1 MKEAPTNEATLLQL
15 STHVEDAIVAIRERV
30 EAIHAVVDGS
40 CGRVVGDASSA
51 KKAGV
56 RNTLSRAVDEAMG
69 LLNEVDSLLAKV
81 GELDTA
87 QYREEEATP

>member
-1 MKEAPTNEATLLQL
+1 MKEAPTNEPTLLEL
-15 STHVEDAIVAIRERV
+15 SRHVEDAIIAIRERV
-30 EAIHAVVDGS
+30 EAIHAAVDGS
-40 CGRVVGDASSA
+40 CGRVVGDVSA

-56 RNTLSRAVDEAMG
+56 RHTLSRAADEAMG
-69 LLNEVDSLLAKV
+69 LLNEADSLLAKV